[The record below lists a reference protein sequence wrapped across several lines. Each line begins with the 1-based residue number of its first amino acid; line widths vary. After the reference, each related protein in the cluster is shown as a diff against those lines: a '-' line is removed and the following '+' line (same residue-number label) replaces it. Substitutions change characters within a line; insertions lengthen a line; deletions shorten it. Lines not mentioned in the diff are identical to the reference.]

1 MKKILLIVVMMLM
14 TVASFGHKRVSE
26 TATVVGDTIYYA
38 ANHMSVNNASEASYY
53 RLLMTQ
59 GVGVHK
65 ENVFKDYYMDGTLRA
80 EGGYSFIDLGNDK
93 NTVYNGD
100 ITTYYQNGKEK
111 MRGTYVNGQREGYFT
126 LQLRNGGVA
135 TVRYK
140 DGQSAY
146 DYFVVTM
153 PDGTQS
159 KHKLS
164 EIRGLLQ

>member
-1 MKKILLIVVMMLM
+1 
-14 TVASFGHKRVSE
+14 
-26 TATVVGDTIYYA
+26 
-38 ANHMSVNNASEASYY
+38 
-53 RLLMTQ
+53 MTQ
-59 GVGVHK
+59 GVGIHK
-65 ENVFKDYYMDGTLRA
+65 EDVFKDYYMDGTLRA
-80 EGGYSFIDLGNDK
+80 EGGYKFIDLGNDE